1 MVDWFPATH
10 IDFWFVMSQRDGFSS
25 GFFLGTL
32 VGGVVGGI
40 VGALLAARQL
50 GEPSDTQ
57 DSPLKSSTLE
67 TKPDKKKRLLKAPG
81 NHTDME
87 AARRSLEDKIAQLNE
102 AIDDVRQQL
111 GGVNGKPAKE
121 PMEASMVKDPH
132 QQSNQ
137 TF

>member
-1 MVDWFPATH
+1 MVYWLPSTH
-10 IDFWFVMSQRDGFSS
+10 IDLWFVMSQRDGFTS
-25 GFFLGTL
+25 GFFLGTIL
-32 VGGVVGGI
+32 GGVVGGV

-50 GEPSDTQ
+50 GESPEAVDT
-57 DSPLKSSTLE
+57 PLKSSTLE
-67 TKPDKKKRLLKAPG
+67 PKPDKRKRFLKSSG
-81 NHTDME
+81 NNDME

-111 GGVNGKPAKE
+111 GGVNGKPSKE
-121 PMEASMVKDPH
+121 PLEASMVKDPR

>member
-1 MVDWFPATH
+1 
-10 IDFWFVMSQRDGFSS
+10 MSQRDGFSS

-32 VGGVVGGI
+32 VGGVVGGV

-50 GEPSDTQ
+50 SEASDDQDAPS
-57 DSPLKSSTLE
+57 LKSSTLE
-67 TKPDKKKRLLKAPG
+67 PKPDKRKRLLRAPG
-81 NHTDME
+81 NDRDME

-111 GGVNGKPAKE
+111 GGVNGKSAKE
-121 PMEASMVKDPH
+121 PLEASMVKDPR

>member
-1 MVDWFPATH
+1 MVYWFPATN
-10 IDFWFVMSQRDGFSS
+10 IDLWSVMSQRDGFSS
-25 GFFLGTL
+25 GFFLGTIL
-32 VGGVVGGI
+32 GGVVGGV

-50 GEPSDTQ
+50 GEAEPQ
-57 DSPLKSSTLE
+57 DAPLKSGSLE
-67 TKPDKKKRLLKAPG
+67 AKPDKRKRLLKAPG

-111 GGVNGKPAKE
+111 GGVNGNPAKE
-121 PMEASMVKDPH
+121 PLEASTVKDPR